1 MSAPSPSPARAL
13 ELDGAET
20 VVERSVQSYG
30 AGVAIIPL
38 ILVLVMALSTR
49 MVEFSLFTCVFVG
62 SCIVEGEVNSGFKRT
77 LDKYIL
83 VRADRSV
90 DWSIGILYLLTLCLD
105 CLARVPWQMRIMYL
119 SYYLLFSCRGWLASW
134 YECEGPSCDAN
145 SVGLC

>member
-1 MSAPSPSPARAL
+1 VLATGKFSLADVDRELPSELNVGTVPVAGKGRATISVTL

-20 VVERSVQSYG
+20 VVERWVQSYG

-83 VRADRSV
+83 VRYGSFHFD
-90 DWSIGILYLLTLCLD
+90 
-105 CLARVPWQMRIMYL
+105 
-119 SYYLLFSCRGWLASW
+119 
-134 YECEGPSCDAN
+134 
-145 SVGLC
+145 